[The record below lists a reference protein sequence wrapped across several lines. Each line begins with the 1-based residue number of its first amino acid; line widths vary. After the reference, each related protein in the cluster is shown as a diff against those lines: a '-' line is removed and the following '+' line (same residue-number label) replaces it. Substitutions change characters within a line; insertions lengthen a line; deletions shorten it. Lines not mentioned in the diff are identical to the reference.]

1 MKKLNAGEAQV
12 LSLVNQDRQDY
23 LAVRRLLTPHQ
34 INLVHAIKDYTE
46 ALKVLKGV
54 PLLTAVQSY
63 AKSQGTNLT
72 PIEADALVKKLI
84 QTRTEDGASERYIA
98 DLRAR
103 LGRFGKAFKKPISNI
118 TTQDLDAWL
127 RGLKINP
134 RNRRN
139 FRTLL
144 VALFNFAREQG
155 YLPKHLTTAADD
167 LPVPKVKPSPIEIYS
182 PAEILKLLNGADDQI
197 KPFFALG
204 AFAGLRSAEIERL
217 TWENVKWDQGF
228 VVVNADAAKTSQ
240 RRLVPILPPLLSWL
254 TEYQHHKGKIIDNI
268 KLAYRLSET
277 SRKTKVPWKKN
288 ALRHSFASYRLA
300 EIQNAPQV
308 ALEMGNSPAI
318 IFSNYREL
326 VPREQAK
333 LWWNLSTETKLE
345 DLK

>member
-1 MKKLNAGEAQV
+1 MTTDEQSALKRQRVKRTESPSGTVEVRLGSSSAKVYPIQNRGKQAFQVSWHVGGRRYRTTFKDKHKAIDRAELAVKKLNAGEAQV

-63 AKSQGTNLT
+63 AKSQGTSLT
-72 PIEADALVKKLI
+72 PILADALVQKLI

-98 DLRAR
+98 DLRSR
-103 LGRFGKAFKKPISNI
+103 LGRFGKAFQKPMSII
-118 TTQDLDAWL
+118 TTQDLDNWL
-127 RGLKINP
+127 RELKINP

-167 LPVPKVKPSPIEIYS
+167 LPMPKVKPSPIQIYT
-182 PAEILKLLNGADDQI
+182 PKEILKLLNGADDQI

-204 AFAGLRSAEIERL
+204 AFAGLRSAEIERM
-217 TWENVKWDQGF
+217 
-228 VVVNADAAKTSQ
+228 
-240 RRLVPILPPLLSWL
+240 
-254 TEYQHHKGKIIDNI
+254 
-268 KLAYRLSET
+268 
-277 SRKTKVPWKKN
+277 
-288 ALRHSFASYRLA
+288 
-300 EIQNAPQV
+300 AP
-308 ALEMGNSPAI
+308 
-318 IFSNYREL
+318 
-326 VPREQAK
+326 
-333 LWWNLSTETKLE
+333 STT
-345 DLK
+345 LKMRTHLFRMQT